1 MVAKHVAHCSVA
13 KLSLKDFGKQYRFQD
28 ISRLWNLKS
37 SGVDAA
43 RNRTHLKSGIEGHFI
58 GVWLDSQSRPI
69 GAVGQFEV
77 LLGGASQTNERVITC
92 NSDIVTSIYYDIL
105 AQLYKYTWRIISY
118 ELWVINHVLL
128 GILISSAALRSQQLT
143 LKGPSW
149 ANAQHSQGNELN
161 HHLATPGGDIVGET
175 HPKST
180 REGGAGAI
188 ILSRKLWNRELKS
201 YCMSYSVTKSAH
213 ADLLFKNICSL
224 WIPTK

>member
-13 KLSLKDFGKQYRFQD
+13 NLSLKDFGKQYSFQD

-92 NSDIVTSIYYDIL
+92 NNDIITSIYYDIL

-118 ELWVINHVLL
+118 ELWVINHLLL
-128 GILISSAALRSQQLT
+128 GILIFKCRLKIPTAHPQRAFMSERAAFSGKRAKS
-143 LKGPSW
+143 PSRHTW
-149 ANAQHSQGNELN
+149 
-161 HHLATPGGDIVGET
+161 VGY
-175 HPKST
+175 
-180 REGGAGAI
+180 RG
-188 ILSRKLWNRELKS
+188 LSRCAKHIAKKKNTLPAPKKLTPNRPGKVELDLSSYLGSCETANWN
-201 YCMSYSVTKSAH
+201 
-213 ADLLFKNICSL
+213 
-224 WIPTK
+224 PTVCPTR

>member
-77 LLGGASQTNERVITC
+77 LLGGASQTNERVIITC

-105 AQLYKYTWRIISY
+105 AQLYTYKWRIISY

-161 HHLATPGGDIVGET
+161 HHLATPGGGY
-175 HPKST
+175 
-180 REGGAGAI
+180 RG
-188 ILSRKLWNRELKS
+188 WNSPQIDQGRWSWS
-201 YCMSYSVTKSAH
+201 YH
-213 ADLLFKNICSL
+213 LI
-224 WIPTK
+224 